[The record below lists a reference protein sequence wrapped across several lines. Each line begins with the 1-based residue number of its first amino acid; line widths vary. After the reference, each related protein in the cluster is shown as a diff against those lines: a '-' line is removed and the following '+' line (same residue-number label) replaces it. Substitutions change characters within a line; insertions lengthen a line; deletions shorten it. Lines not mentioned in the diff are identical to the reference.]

1 MRCGA
6 TYAEHWNGETRQCS
20 KQNGHTDV
28 HSSNAGLINWENDGI
43 HVVEERKMRDAVE
56 EIANVLRQSFYQDPN
71 ARLSTSENKESWL
84 RMSRAVLE
92 HIEENWD
99 L

>member
-1 MRCGA
+1 
-6 TYAEHWNGETRQCS
+6 
-20 KQNGHTDV
+20 
-28 HSSNAGLINWENDGI
+28 
-43 HVVEERKMRDAVE
+43 MRDAVE